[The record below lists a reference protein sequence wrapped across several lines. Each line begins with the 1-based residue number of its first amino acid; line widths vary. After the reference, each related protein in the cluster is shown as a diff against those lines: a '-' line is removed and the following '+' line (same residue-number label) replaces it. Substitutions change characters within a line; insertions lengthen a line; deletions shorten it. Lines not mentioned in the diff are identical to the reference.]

1 MDYKKI
7 IAATAVTSAAFVVP
21 AVVGAE
27 EITEKTELIAENTYS
42 VGDTVNIA
50 IQEIV
55 ETTGGVTTNDKIVAY
70 EWYIGESTKAA
81 STAAEFKLPLNA
93 AEKSI
98 KLVVT
103 TEGKKKYSKITGK
116 INHLPDLYGADINY
130 EEGTD
135 LDPLDIID
143 SPRVNTTISMT
154 NIKLTEVASTEII
167 TGYEWYLVENE
178 QYKLLAGENE
188 LDFDIPIE
196 FSGKEVMFVVKTQ
209 SGKLFK
215 KIIGIDELEITFNDI
230 DPLVK
235 IKVNGVMQEN
245 NSPYE
250 YLPGDKIEL
259 ILPDIY
265 GNGGQLITKD
275 DYEVEYNWVALNG
288 NYNIFAIPNANT
300 NTLIVPVDSAKKDYQ
315 QFKVSYTIK
324 VPGINSISGVK
335 TIDFGVLTTKIPELE
350 AAINELSAD
359 SGYELLKTEVESLLN
374 IYNELNTTAKS
385 SVKNYSKLAAYDQA
399 LKIVLPLN
407 KQLTEL
413 NKSYSD
419 YLNQSE
425 LSVKQAELLKAAK
438 TLRQSYN
445 KFTAL
450 QKSIFDNFDYSQG
463 LPNVNELYEWI
474 VKIDEDDA
482 LYSSTKAVVEFN
494 TKVEETV
501 FNSEEHTYQ
510 LDAELNNLTALLDM
524 ENNVNNYLDEAKTID
539 KAYQALLKINTLK
552 MAQGDIK
559 KARSVIEKINKIEP
573 ITDKRKQASAI
584 IAAEKAYNKLNLAQ
598 TTLISETTL
607 QKLMNP
613 STGDSENPEDLED
626 EDVVSLIER
635 IGEMQSSNMT
645 IDDLE
650 LELSEIAIEY
660 KLLTSAQKKLVTNY
674 KSVSA
679 VKKDVA
685 AAKRVANAI
694 VKAEEAKVDA
704 DSYANDDKRSK
715 YISKM
720 KSTQSKFNSA
730 YKAYAKLT
738 ATQKAL
744 IDGAALEEAVK
755 DIKNMIDNEEFA
767 GKEDYTSGSTS
778 SLIQRIEEIQAIL
791 AEAETAGAEDT
802 LSGSDLDM
810 GLKELI
816 NDAKTMYKELNSFE
830 KKLVYNYGVISTASS
845 HLTKATNV
853 KKRLVA
859 ATDEKKLKTAKKA
872 FDKLQAVQ
880 KGLILATY
888 TNAFE
893 SLVEDDSPLADLDAN
908 LSSFFEVEDLSNFD
922 RVAFE
927 ELQNELKLLSTKE
940 LKSLKDYSK
949 YQALLKDLKA
959 VDSFVAKMLK
969 LGNNPTYSKKESNY
983 KSYLKLTRNQQQLFY
998 SYENPDQESEY
1009 GYLFDLLDYWNKEA
1023 ASKADDLNRRIA
1035 EIIVDGSYGVML
1047 EGGNYVE
1054 KLNQFELVISNITKD
1069 YKALDSKER
1078 KLVVNYS
1085 FLKNAEK
1092 DIKAVRK
1099 VLQLKA
1105 DSNTAAQ
1112 FEQAYNKLTVDQKSL
1127 YNLVN
1132 L

>member
-27 EITEKTELIAENTYS
+27 EITGKTELIAENTYS

-93 AEKSI
+93 EGKSI

-103 TEGKKKYSKITGK
+103 TEGKKKYSKVTGK
-116 INHLPDLYGADINY
+116 INHLPDLDGADINY

-154 NIKLTEVASTEII
+154 NIKLPAVASAEII
-167 TGYEWYLVENE
+167 TGYEWYLVEND
-178 QYKLLAGENE
+178 QYKSLVGENE
-188 LDFDIPIE
+188 LDLNIPIE

-215 KIIGIDELEITFNDI
+215 KIIDI
-230 DPLVK
+230 DPLTIDLDGLDHLVK
-235 IKVNGVMQEN
+235 INGVIKED
-245 NSPYE
+245 YLFYD

-374 IYNELNTTAKS
+374 IYNELNATAKS

-425 LSVKQAELLKAAK
+425 LSVKQSELLKAAK

-524 ENNVNNYLDEAKTID
+524 ENNVNNYLDEAKTVD

-607 QKLMNP
+607 LKLMNP
-613 STGDSENPEDLED
+613 STGDSENPEVLED

-635 IGEMQSSNMT
+635 IGELQSSNMT

-674 KSVSA
+674 RSVSA

-694 VKAEEAKVDA
+694 VKAEDAKVDA

-778 SLIQRIEEIQAIL
+778 SLIQRIEEIQVIL

-810 GLKELI
+810 GLKELL

-859 ATDEKKLKTAKKA
+859 ATDEKKFNTAKKA

-908 LSSFFEVEDLSNFD
+908 LSSFFEVDDLSNFD

-983 KSYLKLTRNQQQLFY
+983 KSYLKLTRNQQQLFN

-1009 GYLFDLLDYWNKEA
+1009 DYLFDLLDNWNKEA
-1023 ASKADDLNRRIA
+1023 ASKAEDLNRQIA
-1035 EIIVDGSYGVML
+1035 EIIVDGSYGLMPNGDTSL
-1047 EGGNYVE
+1047 E
-1054 KLNQFELVISNITKD
+1054 KLNQFELIITNITKD

>member
-27 EITEKTELIAENTYS
+27 EITGKTELIAENTYS

-93 AEKSI
+93 EGKSI

-103 TEGKKKYSKITGK
+103 TEGKKKYSDSISVKSIDDVVIK
-116 INHLPDLYGADINY
+116 DEKQN
-130 EEGTD
+130 
-135 LDPLDIID
+135 DIISALVNSTITID
-143 SPRVNTTISMT
+143 SVDIGNS
-154 NIKLTEVASTEII
+154 EEII
-167 TGYEWYLVENE
+167 TGYEWYLVEND
-178 QYKLLAGENE
+178 QYKLLVGENE
-188 LDFDIPIE
+188 LDLEIPLE
-196 FSGKEVMFVVKTQ
+196 YSDKKVMFVVKTE
-209 SGKLFK
+209 SGKQYK
-215 KIIGIDELEITFNDI
+215 QTIGIEKFEIDMKNLNVEFTINGLDQLEISSLN
-230 DPLVK
+230 
-235 IKVNGVMQEN
+235 
-245 NSPYE
+245 
-250 YLPGDKIEL
+250 YLPGDKIEVKHSEIKGKDDVAL
-259 ILPDIY
+259 DA
-265 GNGGQLITKD
+265 D
-275 DYEVEYNWVALNG
+275 DYEIQYKWIALNG
-288 NYNIFAIPNANT
+288 SGNRFALPGSTT
-300 NTLIVPVDSAKKDYQ
+300 NTLIVPSDSIKKGYVQ
-315 QFKVSYTIK
+315 YEVVVTIK
-324 VPGINSISGVK
+324 VPKITEEVYSNSYLIEIETDLFKELIVDIDELDEIEDYEELKSKVEGIQAEYNTLNNTSKVLVTNS
-335 TIDFGVLTTKIPELE
+335 
-350 AAINELSAD
+350 A
-359 SGYELLKTEVESLLN
+359 
-374 IYNELNTTAKS
+374 
-385 SVKNYSKLAAYDQA
+385 KLAEYAQA
-399 LKIVLPLN
+399 LKSFSTLLEQHT
-407 KQLTEL
+407 KLEA
-413 NKSYSD
+413 SYLD
-419 YLNQSE
+419 YIGENES
-425 LSVKQAELLKAAK
+425 SVKQAELLKAANP
-438 TLRQSYN
+438 LRQSYN
-445 KFTAL
+445 KLTPV
-450 QKSIFDNFDYSQG
+450 QKRIYDLND
-463 LPNVNELYEWI
+463 LTNIIKLHEWI
-474 VKIDEDDA
+474 VKLADDEYS
-482 LYSSTKAVVEFN
+482 YSSTKAVVEFN

-524 ENNVNNYLDEAKTID
+524 ENNVNNYLDEAKTVD

-607 QKLMNP
+607 LKLMNP
-613 STGDSENPEDLED
+613 STGDSENPEVLED

-635 IGEMQSSNMT
+635 IGELQSSNMT

-674 KSVSA
+674 RSVSA

-694 VKAEEAKVDA
+694 VKAEDAKVDA

-767 GKEDYTSGSTS
+767 GKGDYTSGSTS
-778 SLIQRIEEIQAIL
+778 SLIQRIEEIQVIL

-810 GLKELI
+810 GLKELL

-859 ATDEKKLKTAKKA
+859 ATDEKKFNTAKKA

-908 LSSFFEVEDLSNFD
+908 LSSFFEVDDLSNFD

-983 KSYLKLTRNQQQLFY
+983 KSYLKLTRNQQQLFN

-1009 GYLFDLLDYWNKEA
+1009 GYLFDLLDNWNKEA
-1023 ASKADDLNRRIA
+1023 ASKAEDLNRQIA
-1035 EIIVDGSYGVML
+1035 EIIVDGSYGLMPNGDTSL
-1047 EGGNYVE
+1047 E
-1054 KLNQFELVISNITKD
+1054 KLNQFELIITNITKD

>member
-93 AEKSI
+93 EGKSI

-103 TEGKKKYSKITGK
+103 TEGNKKYSKVTGK
-116 INHLPDLYGADINY
+116 INHLPDLDGADINY

-154 NIKLTEVASTEII
+154 NIKLPVEASAEII
-167 TGYEWYLVENE
+167 TGYEWYLVEND
-178 QYKLLAGENE
+178 QYKSLVGENE
-188 LDFDIPIE
+188 LDLNIPIE
-196 FSGKEVMFVVKTQ
+196 FSGKKVMFVVKTQ

-215 KIIGIDELEITFNDI
+215 KTIDI
-230 DPLVK
+230 DPLTIDLDGLDHLVK
-235 IKVNGVMQEN
+235 INGVIKED
-245 NSPYE
+245 YLFYD

-259 ILPDIY
+259 IFPDIY

-445 KFTAL
+445 KFTAV

-607 QKLMNP
+607 LKLMNP
-613 STGDSENPEDLED
+613 STGDSENPEVLED

-635 IGEMQSSNMT
+635 IGELQSSNMT

-694 VKAEEAKVDA
+694 VKAEDAKVDA

-778 SLIQRIEEIQAIL
+778 SLIQRIEEIQVIL

-859 ATDEKKLKTAKKA
+859 ATDEKKFNTAKKA

-893 SLVEDDSPLADLDAN
+893 SLEEDDSPLADLDAN
-908 LSSFFEVEDLSNFD
+908 LSSFFEVDDLSDFD

-983 KSYLKLTRNQQQLFY
+983 KSYLKLTRNQQQLFN

-1009 GYLFDLLDYWNKEA
+1009 GYLFELLDNWNKEA
-1023 ASKADDLNRRIA
+1023 ASKAEDLNRQIA
-1035 EIIVDGSYGVML
+1035 EIIVDGSYGLMPNGDTSL
-1047 EGGNYVE
+1047 E
-1054 KLNQFELVISNITKD
+1054 KLNQFELIITNITKD

>member
-27 EITEKTELIAENTYS
+27 EIITEKTELIAENTYS

-103 TEGKKKYSKITGK
+103 TEGNKKYSKVIEK
-116 INHLPDLYGADINY
+116 IGHLPNLDGADINY

-154 NIKLTEVASTEII
+154 NIKLPAVASAEII
-167 TGYEWYLVENE
+167 TGYEWYLVEND
-178 QYKLLAGENE
+178 QYKSLVGENE
-188 LDFDIPIE
+188 LDLNIPIE

-215 KIIGIDELEITFNDI
+215 KIIDI
-230 DPLVK
+230 DPLTIDLDGLDHLVK
-235 IKVNGVMQEN
+235 INGVIKED
-245 NSPYE
+245 YLFYD

-275 DYEVEYNWVALNG
+275 DYEVKYNWVALNG

-438 TLRQSYN
+438 ILRQSYN

-450 QKSIFDNFDYSQG
+450 QKSIFDNFDYSQD

-524 ENNVNNYLDEAKTID
+524 ENNVNNYLDEAKTVD

-607 QKLMNP
+607 LKLMNP
-613 STGDSENPEDLED
+613 STGDSENPEVLED

-635 IGEMQSSNMT
+635 IGELQSSNMT

-674 KSVSA
+674 RSVSA

-694 VKAEEAKVDA
+694 VKAEDAKVDA

-778 SLIQRIEEIQAIL
+778 SLIQRIEEIQVIL

-810 GLKELI
+810 GLKELL

-859 ATDEKKLKTAKKA
+859 ATDEKKFNTAKKA

-908 LSSFFEVEDLSNFD
+908 LSSFFEVDDLSNFD

-983 KSYLKLTRNQQQLFY
+983 KSYLKLTRNQQQLFN

-1009 GYLFDLLDYWNKEA
+1009 DYLFDLLDNWNKEA
-1023 ASKADDLNRRIA
+1023 ASKAEDLNRQIA
-1035 EIIVDGSYGVML
+1035 EIIVDGSYGLMPNGDTSL
-1047 EGGNYVE
+1047 E
-1054 KLNQFELVISNITKD
+1054 KLNQFELIITNITKD